1 MFNRQKI
8 GIVLGLF
15 VFVTILLLPVPEG
28 MNPQAMRAAAVAML
42 MAVFWVTE
50 AISIFATSFIPVAL
64 FPIFGVLNANH
75 IAASYGHHIVLLI
88 LGAFFVAKAIE
99 TNNLHKRIALATI
112 RLIGTSRQR
121 IILSFMISTAF
132 LSMWTS
138 NNSTTL
144 MMLPIGLAIIQREK
158 VLGSKNVAFGSA
170 LMLSIAYSASIG
182 GTGTLVGT
190 PPNLLFVSTMQ
201 EIFPDS
207 PDIVFTDWLKIG
219 LPFVVVFLPIA
230 WFYIIKYF
238 KVDGGL
244 HGSDDIIENEY
255 RELGPMSVAEKRVL
269 VICIFYALGFVF
281 RRDMQIGE
289 LTIPGW
295 SDILGVQAFV
305 KDATVAFIAAL
316 LLFLLPN
323 GSVNEDGNHNKLLE
337 WEDAKTIPWGIAM
350 LIGGGLA
357 IAAAF
362 RESELIAWIGS
373 NLDLS
378 GVSVFLVLLLV
389 VTGMVFVTE
398 INSNTATTAVFL
410 PVLAGV
416 SQAGDF
422 HPYLLM
428 IPATIAASCAFML
441 PSGTG
446 PNASILASGQVTI
459 PEMAKCGFGLN
470 ILAIIVIVCLLY
482 FIIMPIFGVS
492 GIAPNWM

>member
-15 VFVTILLLPVPEG
+15 VFVIMLLLPVPEG

-50 AISIFATSFIPVAL
+50 AIPIFATSFIPVAL

-158 VLGSKNVAFGSA
+158 ALGSKDLAFGSA

-190 PPNLLFVSTMQ
+190 PPNLLFVSTMK

-238 KVDGGL
+238 KVEGGL
-244 HGSDDIIENEY
+244 HGSDEIIENEY
-255 RELGPMSVAEKRVL
+255 RDLGPMSVAEKRVL
-269 VICIFYALGFVF
+269 VICVFYALGFVF

-305 KDATVAFIAAL
+305 KDATVAFIATL

-323 GSVNEDGNHNKLLE
+323 GSANEDSNHNKLLE

-389 VTGMVFVTE
+389 VSGMVFLTE

-410 PVLAGV
+410 PVLAGI

-470 ILAIIVIVCLLY
+470 ILAIIVIMSLLY

-492 GIAPNWM
+492 GVSPIWM